1 MEEHLRTGV
10 FVSLARGVFARWGR
24 RVALLLAVVLAA
36 TMSDVP
42 ARVERPA
49 VAAPKPA
56 AQPKPACPDDRPDE
70 VSAAVAAR
78 LCGARVEV
86 ANRRSETTQVFAN
99 ADGTLTEEQALA
111 PVRVRQGDTW
121 VPVDLTLQR
130 RADGVVAPKAHPRGL
145 TFAGAAPG
153 AGEHEVAS
161 VGTGSER
168 AVVGW
173 PGPLPEPVLN
183 GRTVTYPDVRPGVD
197 LVFHAHATGYEQHV
211 VVKDRAGLAQVR
223 TLKLPLRTGKLTAAR
238 DGMGGLVFKNS
249 RGRQIGRAQTPLMW
263 DAKVSPLSGDHVNHA
278 PVALRTTA
286 AGGRTVMELTP
297 DKDFLARPDLTFP
310 VTIDP
315 PTSLSP
321 SFDAFV
327 QNSYSSDQSG
337 SSDLKLGYS
346 NDGGTFYARSYLRF
360 NTTGFG
366 GSRIITAK
374 LRLWNYHSWSCTAAS
389 WEAWRTDYVDSSVR
403 WTNQPTAR
411 AKVGTSTETR
421 GYNSSC
427 GDGYVYIE
435 VGGALQHSADNNLTS
450 ASVMLRATSETSTS
464 GWKRFDSAEGTHPP
478 VVTITYNS
486 APSAPTAL
494 AVAPCYTACGSGART
509 ASLRPTLSAK
519 LADANAGQTL
529 QAEFVV
535 RNKATQ
541 AVVSSSGLRS
551 GSPAWTN
558 GSTASWQVPVDL
570 ANGTQYEWQV
580 RAKDPWNHGAWTAWT
595 PLTVDTDKPGVPF
608 VAATIYLN
616 DGQPHGG
623 ASQPDTFTFTPANG
637 TTDLA
642 AFVYKFDYDSAATT
656 VAATGAKSVTL
667 APRDGHRTLT
677 VQAKDSAGNLSSPNL
692 YVFDAGNAALAEPL
706 PGATIVKRTKLRITT
721 PVAGYTR
728 TYFEYRRG
736 PGGATLPVP
745 SANLTS
751 ATGAPIT
758 ATAASP
764 VALSSLGGYAIWNA
778 TDTLGLVGGVVEVR
792 AHLYTA
798 TGTTPAYTIPWVRVT
813 VDSSGDG
820 AADDEVGPGSVNLL
834 TGDYALSSTDAE
846 ELGLSV
852 SRSASS
858 RNPADGYQPMAERL
872 TANQQQVSTDL
883 TGFTVPGTSSAVRST
898 ARGQGETTPADS
910 LEITPVTTT
919 SNDTYVAVGGDNG
932 GLRLSMSPGKT
943 YRMTGWIHV
952 PAATGLV
959 PAHTQ
964 RGLRIVG
971 FHKVGTT
978 YTEVASQMAGYT
990 DGWQELSV
998 DMTVPAGATEAFFRL
1013 YNGMQGGSGR
1023 KVYWDN
1029 LSVTE
1034 IVAPFGPSW
1043 TGGATGGAADVD
1055 YTTVT
1060 LPEPSLARVNTIGG
1074 GWITFA
1080 KNPDGTTFTPE
1091 PGAEGLV
1098 LSKVGSTAYRLSE
1111 LDGTVTEFTQQG
1123 GMWAATSSWT
1133 PESDTTSRYVY
1144 DTAGSRLLLKK
1155 VINPVEPGVDDTHN
1169 CTAATPARGCEVLEY
1184 EYATSTAA
1192 GLSQTAFGDYT
1203 DRVSGVKLWAWDP
1216 DTSAMTATQVTR
1228 YAYDNLGQLRE
1239 VWDPRVSP
1247 ALKTIYEYAG
1257 GRVTKITPAGEL
1269 PWHVDY
1275 GNPDVDSAALRWDL
1289 DAGSG
1294 TSVADSS
1301 GGGRTGTMASG
1312 VFWAQGND
1320 PDNPAD
1326 RAAGFTGGTG
1336 QQISVAGT
1344 ALSNTSSYTVSAW
1357 VRLTDKSVNR
1367 TAVSKDGSRTSG
1379 FFLNYVA
1386 ADDRFAFSRVSADS
1400 DSATPVRATSNTAPV
1415 LGKWTHLAGVYDTAS
1430 GRMKLY
1436 VDGVLQT
1443 TTAAVGGWNATGG
1456 YVVGRAKWA
1465 GAAANIWHGGV
1476 DDVRIYGKALTDAQV
1491 ADLAGDENAGK
1502 LLKVRRPA
1510 LQQGSTTATDGEIG
1524 TTVVYN
1530 VPLTQGAGGPYN
1542 LDSAAIST
1550 WGQVDLPTDATA
1562 VFGPEDD
1569 PGRSSATPAAPGTNG
1584 YRYATVHYLSAGGK
1598 EVNTATPG
1606 GHIDTQEY
1614 DRFGNVVRTLEATDR
1629 ALALG
1634 TLPGA
1639 DAYLAE
1645 LGLAGSDTATRALAL
1660 STIST
1665 YSSDG
1670 VDLLE
1675 MLGPTATMVLENP
1688 VADPDGTGP
1697 LEVIPAGATVI
1708 GRVHAVNKYDE
1719 GKPDGAA
1726 YHLVTTE
1733 SEGAQIVG
1741 YPDADVRVSKNG
1753 YDAEH
1758 GGVSGWILKTPTKV
1772 VADAGTGGENLTAYA
1787 VFNAAGQVLQSWG
1800 IGSSGADARA
1810 NEIIYYTAGANA
1822 QDSAC
1827 GNRPEW
1833 AGEPCVT
1840 RAVGA
1845 VTGHDPTRMTT
1856 ELPVRRVVA
1865 YTRYGDEAVVAET
1878 AAGKTRTTTTTY
1890 DAATRVTSTA
1900 ITSDEG
1906 TPVEAV
1912 TTTYSPTSGD
1922 VTVTTM
1928 GTATITREYDLLGRL
1943 ASYTDADG
1951 GTTVNEF
1958 DRFGKAV
1965 KVSDPTGHATFTYD
1979 RAAEPRGLLTSVTD
1993 SIAGT
1998 FSAKYAP
2005 DGQLTELKYP
2015 GGLTRTD
2022 RLDANLQPVERT
2034 YTRDSDGAV
2043 VFSES
2048 VAENTASQWVNHTY
2062 TGGSKT
2068 YRYDRLGRLVRAQH
2082 DSAITEGCLTRTYAY
2097 DDRTNRTGSTSFA
2110 PAADGTCEESTATAS
2125 RIHTYDT
2132 ADRLTDDG
2140 YVYDAFGR
2148 TTALPGGLVN
2158 SYFANDLVQR
2168 QQLDDARQT
2177 WTLDPAHRFRAYT
2190 TETLVD
2196 GNWVGATSKLNH
2208 YGDDS
2213 DEPRWIVED
2222 TTLGSITRNVSGP
2235 DGDLA
2240 ATTSATGDVVLQL
2253 TNLHGDV
2260 AATVDTAL
2268 TEPEFFDYD
2277 EFGVPM
2283 AGQADQRYGWLG
2295 GKQRSGE
2302 AMGDVILMGVR
2313 LYSPGIGRFLQVDPI
2328 DGGNA
2333 TAYDYCAGDPVNC
2346 TDLDGKWGWGSIKK
2360 GLSKVAKVASY
2371 ASMIPGPIGTIAGV
2385 VSAVSYAATGNWRE
2399 AAWAFAGA
2407 AAAVVGAGAAV
2418 KGARLAV
2425 NSARA
2430 AYKARKASKVRR
2442 AYKGR
2447 HRSRCN
2453 SFVPDTPVRMAD
2465 GNYLPI
2471 GALGIGDQ
2479 VAAVDPTTGDVTA
2492 QPVLEVFV
2500 GQGSRRLIGIDLDE
2514 GADGVLTAT
2523 AEHPVWV
2530 VGRGWVRAD
2539 DVHVGDVVTDG
2550 YDNEKTVVRV
2560 VDYGWVQDS
2569 EVYNLNVATVHT
2581 FLVAVDGADVLVHNN
2596 SAHCKRPRGFRGGV
2610 AKKVLAKSRDAS
2622 GIPRCSTCGIKIGG
2636 TVKQGKRTFRDW
2648 DIDHIFK
2655 VRKLK
2660 KRVWATRKAFLDAY
2674 NHLSNLRARCQ
2685 RCNRRDQ

>member
-1 MEEHLRTGV
+1 MGTGV
-10 FVSLARGVFARWGR
+10 FVALARGVFARWAGR
-24 RVALLLAVVLAA
+24 LALLLAVVLVA

-42 ARVERPA
+42 RRVERPA

-56 AQPKPACPDDRPDE
+56 AQQKPTCPADRPDE

-78 LCGARVEV
+78 LCGDRVEV
-86 ANRRSETTQVFAN
+86 ANRRSETIQVFAN
-99 ADGTLTEEQALA
+99 PDGTLTEEQALA
-111 PVRVRQGDTW
+111 PVRVRQDNTW
-121 VPVDLTLQR
+121 VPVDLTLHR
-130 RADGVVAPKAHPRGL
+130 RADGVVVPKAHPRGL

-161 VGTGSER
+161 IGSGAER
-168 AVVGW
+168 AVLAW

-211 VVKDRAGLAQVR
+211 VVKNRAGLAQVR
-223 TLKLPLRTGKLTAAR
+223 KLSLPLRTGKLTVAG
-238 DGMGGLVFKNS
+238 DGMGGLVLKNA
-249 RGRQIGRAQTPLMW
+249 RGRQVGRAQTPLMW
-263 DAKVSPLSGDHVNHA
+263 DAKVSPLSGEHVNHA
-278 PVALRTTA
+278 PVGLKTTTT
-286 AGGRTVMELTP
+286 GDRTVMELTP
-297 DKDFLARPDLTFP
+297 DANFLARPDLTFP

-337 SSDLKLGYS
+337 SADLKLGYS

-360 NTTGFG
+360 NTTGFA

-435 VGGALQHSADNNLTS
+435 VGGALQHAADTSASS
-450 ASVMLRATSETSTS
+450 ASVMLRATSETSTA
-464 GWKRFDSAEGTHPP
+464 GWKRFDSAEGGRPP
-478 VVTITYNS
+478 LVSITYNS

-494 AVAPCYTACGSGART
+494 AVAPCYTSCGSGART
-509 ASLRPTLSAK
+509 SSLRPTLSAK

-580 RAKDPWNHGAWTAWT
+580 RAKDPWNYGSWTAWT
-595 PLTVDTDKPGVPF
+595 PLTVDTQKPGVPF
-608 VAATIYLN
+608 VSATIYLN

-623 ASQPDTFTFTPANG
+623 ASQPDTFTFTPAG
-637 TTDLA
+637 DTTDLA

-656 VAATGAKSVTL
+656 VAATGTKSVTL

-677 VQAKDSAGNLSSPNL
+677 VQAKDSAGNLSNPNL

-778 TDTLGLVGGVVEVR
+778 TDTLGLIGGVVEVR

-798 TGTTPAYTIPWVRVT
+798 SGTTPAYTIPWVRVS
-813 VDSSGDG
+813 VDSNGDG
-820 AADDEVGPGSVNLL
+820 AAGDEVGPGSVNLL
-834 TGDYALSSTDAE
+834 TGDYALSASDAD
-846 ELGLSV
+846 ELGMSV
-852 SRSASS
+852 ARSASS
-858 RNPADGYQPMAERL
+858 RGPADGYQPMAQRL
-872 TANQQQVSTDL
+872 TPNQQQVSTDL
-883 TGFTVPGTSSAVRST
+883 TGFTVPSTSSALRST

-932 GLRLSMSPGKT
+932 GLRLGMAPGKT
-943 YRMTGWIHV
+943 YRMTGWIYV

-959 PAHTQ
+959 PAYTA

-1034 IVAPFGPSW
+1034 IVAPFGPAW

-1080 KNPDGTTFTPE
+1080 RNPDGTTFTPE
-1091 PGAEGLV
+1091 PGSEGLV
-1098 LSKVGSTAYRLSE
+1098 LSKVGSTAYRLTE
-1111 LDGTVTEFTQQG
+1111 ADGTVTEFTQHG
-1123 GMWAATSSWT
+1123 GVWAATSSWT
-1133 PESDTTSRYVY
+1133 AESSTTSRYVY
-1144 DTAGSRLLLKK
+1144 DTTGNRLLLKK
-1155 VINPVEPGVDDTHN
+1155 VINPVEPGIGD
-1169 CTAATPARGCEVLEY
+1169 CAATTPARGCEVLEY
-1184 EYATSTAA
+1184 EYATASTP
-1192 GLSQTAFGDYT
+1192 GLSQTVFGDYP
-1203 DRVSGVKLWAWDP
+1203 DRISGVKLWAWDP
-1216 DTSAMTATQVTR
+1216 DTSAMTATHIAR
-1228 YAYDNLGQLRE
+1228 YAYDDLGQLRE
-1239 VWDPRVSP
+1239 VWDPRISP
-1247 ALKTIYEYAG
+1247 ALKTGYEYAG
-1257 GRVTKITPAGEL
+1257 GRVTKVTPPGEL

-1294 TSVADSS
+1294 TSAADSS
-1301 GGGRTGTMASG
+1301 GSGRNGTMASG
-1312 VFWAQGND
+1312 VYWAQGND

-1326 RAAGFTGGTG
+1326 RAAAFTGGTG
-1336 QQISVAGT
+1336 QQISVAGA
-1344 ALSNTSSYTVSAW
+1344 ALSNTASYTVSAW
-1357 VRLTDKSVNR
+1357 VRLTDKTVNR

-1386 ADDRFAFSRVSADS
+1386 ADDRWAFSRVSSDS
-1400 DSATPVRATSNTAPV
+1400 DSATPIRATSNTAPV
-1415 LGKWTHLAGVYDTAS
+1415 LGKWTHLTGVYDTAS

-1465 GAAANIWHGGV
+1465 GAASNIWHGGI
-1476 DDVRIYGKALTDAQV
+1476 DDVRIYGRALTDAQV
-1491 ADLAGDENAGK
+1491 ADLAGDENAGR
-1502 LLKVRRPA
+1502 LLKVRRAA
-1510 LQQGSTTATDGEIG
+1510 LQQGSKTALDGETA

-1530 VPLTQGAGGPYN
+1530 VPLTQAAGGPYN

-1569 PGRSSATPAAPGTNG
+1569 PGRSSATPGLPGTNG

-1606 GHIDTQEY
+1606 GYIDTKEY
-1614 DRFGNVVRTLEATDR
+1614 DRFGNVIRQLEATER

-1634 TLPGA
+1634 TLPDAA
-1639 DAYLAE
+1639 DHLAE

-1660 STIST
+1660 STVNT

-1670 VDLLE
+1670 LDLLE
-1675 MLGPTATMVLENP
+1675 TLSPTMSLVLENP
-1688 VADPDGTGP
+1688 VPDPDGSGP
-1697 LEVIPAGATVI
+1697 LEAVPAGATVI
-1708 GRVHAVNKYDE
+1708 GRARTLNTYDE

-1726 YHLVTTE
+1726 YHLITKERTGV
-1733 SEGAQIVG
+1733 QLIG
-1741 YPDADVRVSKNG
+1741 YPDADVRTTTFS
-1753 YDAEH
+1753 YDAH
-1758 GGVSGWILKTPTKV
+1758 NGGVSGWTIGKFTTM
-1772 VADAGTGGENLTAYA
+1772 VADAGGANLTARGVYDA
-1787 VFNAAGQVLQSWG
+1787 TGKALKSWG
-1800 IGSSGADARA
+1800 IGSSGSDARA
-1810 NEIIYYTAGANA
+1810 REHIYYTAGANP
-1822 QDSAC
+1822 QDAAC

-1833 AGEPCVT
+1833 AGQACVSRT
-1840 RAVGA
+1840 VGA
-1845 VTGHDPTRMTT
+1845 VTGHDPARMTT
-1856 ELPVRRVVA
+1856 QLPVRRV
-1865 YTRYGDEAVVAET
+1865 TRYNRYGSAEEVVET
-1878 AAGKTRTTTTTY
+1878 AGGRTRTTVTTHDAADREVTTSITGDDGVAMPAVTITY
-1890 DAATRVTSTA
+1890 DPATG
-1900 ITSDEG
+1900 E
-1906 TPVEAV
+1906 PAV
-1912 TTTYSPTSGD
+1912 TTS
-1922 VTVTTM
+1922 
-1928 GTATITREYDLLGRL
+1928 GTATITREQDLLGRL
-1943 ASYTDADG
+1943 VRYTDADG
-1951 GTTVNEF
+1951 GVTNTEY
-1958 DRFGKAV
+1958 DRFDNRV
-1965 KVSDPTGHATFTYD
+1965 KVTDPTGSVTFAYD
-1979 RAAEPRGLLTSVTD
+1979 RTVEPRGLVTSVSD
-1993 SIAGT
+1993 SVAGT
-1998 FSAKYAP
+1998 FTARYSP
-2005 DGQLTELKYP
+2005 DEQLVQLGYP

-2022 RLDANLQPVERT
+2022 RLNANHEPVERV

-2043 VFSES
+2043 VYSES
-2048 VAENTASQWVNHTY
+2048 VVENVAGQRVQHSY
-2062 TGGSKT
+2062 TGGSKL
-2068 YRYDRLGRLVRAQH
+2068 YSYDRLGRLVRSRH
-2082 DSAITEGCLTRTYAY
+2082 DSAITAGCVTRTYGY
-2097 DDRTNRTGSTSFA
+2097 DDRTNRTRRSTFT
-2110 PAADGTCEESTATAS
+2110 PGVDGECAESTLDTEEL
-2125 RIHTYDT
+2125 HTHDT
-2132 ADRLTDDG
+2132 ADRLTDPG
-2140 YVYDAFGR
+2140 YTYDAFGR
-2148 TTALPGGLVN
+2148 TTGMPGGLTNTYYV
-2158 SYFANDLVQR
+2158 NDLVR
-2168 QQLDDARQT
+2168 QQTRGDARRT
-2177 WTLDPAHRFRAYT
+2177 WTLDPLHRFRGST

-2196 GNWVGATSKLNH
+2196 GVWGSSAGKLNH

-2213 DEPRWIVED
+2213 DKPSWVVED
-2222 TTLGSITRNVSGP
+2222 VAQGVLTRNVSGP
-2235 DGDLA
+2235 DGDLV
-2240 ATTSATGDVVLQL
+2240 ATATDGQVQLQL
-2253 TNLHGDV
+2253 ANLHGDV
-2260 AATVDTAL
+2260 AATVDPGL
-2268 TEPEFFDYD
+2268 TEPELYDYD
-2277 EFGVPM
+2277 EFGVP
-2283 AGQADQRYGWLG
+2283 AEGQATNRYGWLG

-2302 AMGDVILMGVR
+2302 ALGGLLLMGVR
-2313 LYSPGIGRFLQVDPI
+2313 LYSPSLGRFLQVDPV

-2333 TAYDYCAGDPVNC
+2333 TAYDYCSGDPVNC
-2346 TDLDGKWGWGSIKK
+2346 VDLDGKFWGRVKRAARGAWNFVKKNPGLVAATVAAFTPPPVNLIAGGIAVAYSLRSARANIKK
-2360 GLSKVAKVASY
+2360 GRWGAAGADLLTA
-2371 ASMIPGPIGTIAGV
+2371 IPGVGGV
-2385 VSAVSYAATGNWRE
+2385 AR
-2399 AAWAFAGA
+2399 
-2407 AAAVVGAGAAV
+2407 
-2418 KGARLAV
+2418 GARWGMT
-2425 NSARA
+2425 
-2430 AYKARKASKVRR
+2430 AYKAGRMSRKIPK
-2442 AYKGR
+2442 YKGYRGARIEKRRYLNRVHAKRSAAKR
-2447 HRSRCN
+2447 HYRKMNRW
-2453 SFVPDTPVRMAD
+2453 
-2465 GNYLPI
+2465 GN
-2471 GALGIGDQ
+2471 
-2479 VAAVDPTTGDVTA
+2479 
-2492 QPVLEVFV
+2492 
-2500 GQGSRRLIGIDLDE
+2500 IDRKY
-2514 GADGVLTAT
+2514 ALTAS
-2523 AEHPVWV
+2523 W
-2530 VGRGWVRAD
+2530 
-2539 DVHVGDVVTDG
+2539 
-2550 YDNEKTVVRV
+2550 
-2560 VDYGWVQDS
+2560 
-2569 EVYNLNVATVHT
+2569 
-2581 FLVAVDGADVLVHNN
+2581 
-2596 SAHCKRPRGFRGGV
+2596 
-2610 AKKVLAKSRDAS
+2610 
-2622 GIPRCSTCGIKIGG
+2622 
-2636 TVKQGKRTFRDW
+2636 
-2648 DIDHIFK
+2648 
-2655 VRKLK
+2655 
-2660 KRVWATRKAFLDAY
+2660 AY
-2674 NHLSNLRARCQ
+2674 NRCGSYNPCRNSRASRWS
-2685 RCNRRDQ
+2685 RLY

>member
-1 MEEHLRTGV
+1 
-10 FVSLARGVFARWGR
+10 
-24 RVALLLAVVLAA
+24 
-36 TMSDVP
+36 MSDVP

-56 AQPKPACPDDRPDE
+56 PQPKPACPDDRPDE

-111 PVRVRQGDTW
+111 PVRVRQGDSW

-168 AVVGW
+168 AVVAW

-197 LVFHAHATGYEQHV
+197 LVFRAHATGYEQHV

-223 TLKLPLRTGKLTAAR
+223 KLSLPLRTGKLTTAR

-249 RGRQIGRAQTPLMW
+249 RGRQVGRAQTPLMW

-278 PVALRTTA
+278 PVALRTVA
-286 AGGRTVMELTP
+286 AGGRTLMELTP
-297 DKDFLARPDLTFP
+297 DATFLARPDLTFP

-427 GDGYVYIE
+427 GDGYVYVE

-570 ANGTQYEWQV
+570 VNGTQYEWQV
-580 RAKDPWNHGAWTAWT
+580 RAKDPWNYGAWTAWT

-608 VAATIYLN
+608 VSATIYLN

-642 AFVYKFDYDSAATT
+642 AFVYKFDYDATATT

-692 YVFDAGNAALAEPL
+692 YIFDAGNAALAEPL

-721 PVAGYTR
+721 PVTGYTR

-758 ATAASP
+758 ATANSP

-820 AADDEVGPGSVNLL
+820 AAGDEVGPGSVNLL
-834 TGDYALSSTDAE
+834 TGEYALSATDAD

-852 SRSASS
+852 SRSATS
-858 RNPADGYQPMAERL
+858 RDPADGYQPMAERL
-872 TANQQQVSTDL
+872 TANQQQVSIDL
-883 TGFTVPGTSSAVRST
+883 TGFTVPATSSALRST

-943 YRMTGWIHV
+943 YRMTGWIYV

-959 PAHTQ
+959 PAHTE

-971 FHKVGTT
+971 FHKVGTS
-978 YTEVASQMAGYT
+978 YSEVASQMAAYT

-1034 IVAPFGPSW
+1034 IVAPFGPAW
-1043 TGGATGGAADVD
+1043 TSGATGGAAGVD

-1060 LPEPSLARVNTIGG
+1060 LPEPSLARVNTMDG

-1080 KNPDGTTFTPE
+1080 KNSDGTTFAPE
-1091 PGAEGLV
+1091 PGAEGMA
-1098 LSKVGSTAYRLSE
+1098 LSKVGSTAYRLAE
-1111 LDGTVTEFTQQG
+1111 VDGTITEFTLQG
-1123 GMWAATSSWT
+1123 GVWAATSSWT
-1133 PESDTTSRYVY
+1133 AESDSTSRYVY
-1144 DTAGSRLLLKK
+1144 DTTGSRLLLKK
-1155 VINPVEPGVDDTHN
+1155 VINPVEPGVGD

-1184 EYATSTAA
+1184 EYATSTTS
-1192 GLSQTAFGDYT
+1192 GLSQTVFGDFT

-1216 DTSAMTATQVTR
+1216 DTSAMTATQITR
-1228 YAYDNLGQLRE
+1228 YAYDNLGQVRE

-1247 ALKTIYEYAG
+1247 ELKTSYEYAG
-1257 GRVTKITPAGEL
+1257 GRVTKVTPAGQL
-1269 PWHVDY
+1269 PWHFDY
-1275 GNPDVDSAALRWDL
+1275 GNPDVDSSALRWDL

-1312 VFWAQGND
+1312 VYWAQGND

-1336 QQISVAGT
+1336 QQISAAGT

-1386 ADDRFAFSRVSADS
+1386 ADDRFAFSRVTSDS

-1415 LGKWTHLAGVYDTAS
+1415 LGKWTHLTGVYDTAS

-1465 GAAANIWHGGV
+1465 GAAANIWHGGI

-1502 LLKVRRPA
+1502 LLKVRRAA
-1510 LQQGSTTATDGEIG
+1510 LQQGSKTTTDGEIA

-1530 VPLTQGAGGPYN
+1530 VPLTQGTGGPYN

-1569 PGRSSATPAAPGTNG
+1569 PGRSSATPATPGTNG
-1584 YRYATVHYLSAGGK
+1584 YKYATVHYLSAGGK

-1660 STIST
+1660 STVNT

-1670 VDLLE
+1670 VDLLDT
-1675 MLGPTATMVLENP
+1675 LGPTLTTAVENP

-1697 LEVIPAGATVI
+1697 LEAIPAGATVI
-1708 GRVHAVNKYDE
+1708 GRAHTVNKYDE
-1719 GKPDGAA
+1719 GKPDGAT

-1733 SEGAQIVG
+1733 TKGVQVVG
-1741 YPDADVRVSKNG
+1741 YPDADTRTTRKG
-1753 YDAEH
+1753 YDAEY
-1758 GGVSGWILKTPTKV
+1758 GGVSGWTLKKPTKETM
-1772 VADAGTGGENLTAYA
+1772 DAGSGGQNLSSGT
-1787 VFNAAGQVLQSWG
+1787 VFDAAGRALKSVG
-1800 IGSSGADARA
+1800 IGSSGSDARA
-1810 NEIIYYTAGANA
+1810 TETLYYTAGANPNG
-1822 QDSAC
+1822 SAC

-1833 AGEPCVT
+1833 AGLVCLT
-1840 RAVGA
+1840 RAAGA
-1845 VTGHDPTRMTT
+1845 VTGHDPARMTDD
-1856 ELPVRRVVA
+1856 LPVRHVVS
-1865 YTRYGDEAVVAET
+1865 YNRSGKEAVVAET
-1878 AAGKTRTTTTTY
+1878 AGGKTRTLTTRYDAANRVIHAEITSDLGVPIEATTTTY
-1890 DAATRVTSTA
+1890 DPASGVVTRTS
-1900 ITSDEG
+1900 
-1906 TPVEAV
+1906 
-1912 TTTYSPTSGD
+1912 
-1922 VTVTTM
+1922 M
-1928 GTATITREYDLLGRL
+1928 GGAEIVREHDSLGRV
-1943 ASYTDADG
+1943 AAYTDADG
-1951 GTTVNEF
+1951 ARTTTEY
-1958 DRFGKAV
+1958 DRFGKTV
-1965 KVSDPTGHATFTYD
+1965 KTSDPTGHSTYVYD

-1993 SIAGT
+1993 SVAGT
-1998 FSAKYAP
+1998 FSAKYSP
-2005 DGQLTELKYP
+2005 DGQLTELTYP
-2015 GGLTRTD
+2015 GGLTRRD

-2034 YTRDSDGAV
+2034 YTRDSDGTV
-2043 VFSES
+2043 IFSES
-2048 VAENTASQWVNHTY
+2048 VVENSASQWVNHTY
-2062 TGGSKT
+2062 TGGSKV
-2068 YRYDRLGRLVRAQH
+2068 YGYDRLGRLVRTQH
-2082 DSAITEGCLTRTYAY
+2082 DSAITDGCITRRYAY
-2097 DDRTNRTGSTSFA
+2097 DGRANRTDRWTHGPGA
-2110 PAADGTCEESTATAS
+2110 GGECQETATTEQVTHS
-2125 RIHTYDT
+2125 FDS
-2132 ADRLTDDG
+2132 ADRLTDSG
-2140 YVYDAFGR
+2140 YVYDEFGR
-2148 TTALPGGLVN
+2148 TTTIAGDLATTYHVNNLVRAQE
-2158 SYFANDLVQR
+2158 FGDTR
-2168 QQLDDARQT
+2168 RT
-2177 WTLDPAHRFRAYT
+2177 WTLDPAHRFRGHT
-2190 TETLVD
+2190 TEVLVD
-2196 GNWVGATSKLNH
+2196 GVWTSPRSTVNH

-2222 TTLGSITRNVSGP
+2222 AASGELTRNVSGP
-2235 DGDLA
+2235 DGDLV
-2240 ATTSATGDVVLQL
+2240 ATTAASGGVSLQL
-2253 TNLHGDV
+2253 TNLHGDI
-2260 AATVDTAL
+2260 AAIIDPAL
-2268 TEPEFFDYD
+2268 TEPELFDYD
-2277 EFGVPM
+2277 EFGNPSV
-2283 AGQADQRYGWLG
+2283 GQADLRYGWLG

-2302 AMGDVILMGVR
+2302 GLGSAILMGVR
-2313 LYSPGIGRFLQVDPI
+2313 LYLPALGRFTTTDPVPGGSCNAYEYVCGDPI
-2328 DGGNA
+2328 NA
-2333 TAYDYCAGDPVNC
+2333 V
-2346 TDLDGKWGWGSIKK
+2346 DLDGRSCRTWKWLFSSSCRPSGSYREALHSHIA
-2360 GLSKVAKVASY
+2360 LAAWV
-2371 ASMIPGPIGTIAGV
+2371 IPGGPAWKAGRFT
-2385 VSAVSYAATGNWRE
+2385 YRFGK
-2399 AAWAFAGA
+2399 AAW
-2407 AAAVVGAGAAV
+2407 
-2418 KGARLAV
+2418 
-2425 NSARA
+2425 
-2430 AYKARKASKVRR
+2430 KAKKRFTKRSWKNCRSNWKNCARR
-2442 AYKGR
+2442 ASPKVG
-2447 HRSRCN
+2447 
-2453 SFVPDTPVRMAD
+2453 
-2465 GNYLPI
+2465 
-2471 GALGIGDQ
+2471 GALWQASIG
-2479 VAAVDPTTGDVTA
+2479 GDWDNLKTA
-2492 QPVLEVFV
+2492 GRFWRDRSHDWLAKPWN
-2500 GQGSRRLIGIDLDE
+2500 GMCRRLDE
-2514 GADGVLTAT
+2514 WT
-2523 AEHPVWV
+2523 
-2530 VGRGWVRAD
+2530 RGM
-2539 DVHVGDVVTDG
+2539 
-2550 YDNEKTVVRV
+2550 
-2560 VDYGWVQDS
+2560 
-2569 EVYNLNVATVHT
+2569 
-2581 FLVAVDGADVLVHNN
+2581 
-2596 SAHCKRPRGFRGGV
+2596 
-2610 AKKVLAKSRDAS
+2610 SRS
-2622 GIPRCSTCGIKIGG
+2622 SCGQIP
-2636 TVKQGKRTFRDW
+2636 
-2648 DIDHIFK
+2648 
-2655 VRKLK
+2655 
-2660 KRVWATRKAFLDAY
+2660 Y
-2674 NHLSNLRARCQ
+2674 
-2685 RCNRRDQ
+2685 RRRWRW